1 MVSAAAVADQS
12 AVIIIE
18 TVAAGG
24 AVQSVWWH
32 TETWRAAREIH
43 NSYTTSS
50 HRSETHRLIPGI
62 PRAPL
67 STAAAA
73 VAPLLPTERDQR
85 PIFGDPH
92 RRPHSRAPPTPI
104 RARRFLVEPLRHPT
118 TRPTTD
124 RSLQAQAQ
132 AQGGGGPAADAPVV
146 DTAELVYI
154 SSMALFKMLKH
165 GRAGVPMEV
174 MGLMLGDFVDD
185 YTVKCVDVFAMP
197 QSGTGVSVEAVD
209 PVFQQQMLD
218 MLKQTGRPEMVVG
231 WYHSHPGFGCWL
243 SGVDINTQQSFEA
256 LNQRAVAVVVDPIQ
270 SVKGKVVI
278 DCFRTIN
285 PQMIMLG
292 QEPRQT
298 TSNLGHLT
306 KPSIQ
311 ALIHGLNRHYYGIS
325 LSYRKN
331 ELEMQ
336 MLENLHKKTYRPR
349 RRRTRRRARPRR

>member
-1 MVSAAAVADQS
+1 MDRIQRLFQAQA
-12 AVIIIE
+12 
-18 TVAAGG
+18 AAGG
-24 AVQSVWWH
+24 A
-32 TETWRAAREIH
+32 
-43 NSYTTSS
+43 
-50 HRSETHRLIPGI
+50 
-62 PRAPL
+62 
-67 STAAAA
+67 
-73 VAPLLPTERDQR
+73 
-85 PIFGDPH
+85 
-92 RRPHSRAPPTPI
+92 
-104 RARRFLVEPLRHPT
+104 
-118 TRPTTD
+118 
-124 RSLQAQAQ
+124 
-132 AQGGGGPAADAPVV
+132 GPAAPDAPVV
-146 DTAELVYI
+146 DTGELVYI
-154 SSMALFKMLKH
+154 SSMALLKMLKH

-174 MGLMLGDFVDD
+174 MGLMLGDFIDD

-209 PVFQQQMLD
+209 PVFQTRMLD

-298 TSNLGHLT
+298 TSNLGHLH

-311 ALIHGLNRHYYGIS
+311 ALIHGLNRHYYSIA
-325 LSYRKN
+325 LSYKQN
-331 ELEMQ
+331 ELEQQ
-336 MLENLHKKTYRPR
+336 MLMNLHKKTWTDGLKLTDYVTHADETVKTVTEMKNLSDAYEKAVKQETELTADALLVATVGKVDAKKRIEDSVLELMS
-349 RRRTRRRARPRR
+349 TNLVQLLGTMLDTVVF